1 MNVIDFQKNV
11 RCSFLAWIG
20 LSSLVAA
27 LLCISAASALAETRS
42 LKLRHL
48 HTGETAEIVYKRNG
62 RYDQAGLNKINIMLR
77 DWRRNEPTR
86 MDPRLLDL
94 VWQVYRTS
102 GSTAYINVVSGY
114 RSPATNAMLRSR
126 SKGVARESQHMVG
139 RAMDF
144 FLPDVPLKKL
154 RDISLRMQGG
164 GVGFYPTSGSPFLH
178 IDVGNIRH
186 WPGISRQELA
196 RIFPDGKTLHLP
208 RDGKPL
214 PGYDQALVAHKSRR
228 EAGAP
233 KVELASVGDS
243 QRKPRGLLASLLGGR
258 GQSEAET
265 VASAVP
271 TPRNPARPADAT
283 QVRQSIAIVA
293 AKDAQRANIQ
303 TVPAVPVEEAPA
315 ERKPETPETT
325 VAALALQSVP
335 LPVFAERRDP
345 TLNSPRP
352 ETIPFAIS
360 DAAAARTALPSAGSL
375 TAERVALNIPVPSW
389 RPENLQSAAARPDTV
404 RSEDAIAALLTVRH
418 PDEGPALPASK
429 VDAIPPTEMK
439 DRIKTS
445 QKADRLRSEPPA
457 VAMQASY
464 KPTEND
470 LTITGAIGSAAPP
483 RAAAAFIRTAAVQ
496 VYIDGFRPDRE
507 PSDHRRFT
515 GSSVKFLPIA
525 SFK

>member
-11 RCSFLAWIG
+11 RGSFLAWIG

-27 LLCISAASALAETRS
+27 LLCISATTALAETRS

-62 RYDQAGLNKINIMLR
+62 RYDQAGLKKINIMLR

-94 VWQVYRTS
+94 VWQVYRAS

-208 RDGKPL
+208 SDGKPL
-214 PGYDQALVAHKSRR
+214 PGYDQAFVAYKSRR
-228 EAGAP
+228 ESGARN
-233 KVELASVGDS
+233 VELASVGDS

-258 GQSEAET
+258 GQGQTEA
-265 VASAVP
+265 VASAAP
-271 TPRNPARPADAT
+271 TPRKPARPADAA
-283 QVRQSIAIVA
+283 QVRQGIAIVA
-293 AKDAQRANIQ
+293 PKDAQRANIQ

-315 ERKPETPETT
+315 ERKPETPEAT
-325 VAALALQSVP
+325 VAALALHAVP

-345 TLNSPRP
+345 APNSVRA

-360 DAAAARTALPSAGSL
+360 DGTATRTELPTAGSF
-375 TAERVALNIPVPSW
+375 ASERVALNIPVPSG
-389 RPENLQSAAARPDTV
+389 RPENRQGAAPQPNAV
-404 RSEDAIAALLTVRH
+404 KSEDAIATLLAVKH
-418 PDEGPALPASK
+418 PDEGPALPTSK
-429 VDAIPPTEMK
+429 ADTIPPSEMT
-439 DRIKTS
+439 DHVRTS
-445 QKADRLRSEPPA
+445 QKADRLRSEAPA
-457 VAMQASY
+457 VAMRASY
-464 KPTEND
+464 RPIERD
-470 LTITGAIGSAAPP
+470 LTVTGAIGSAKPP
-483 RAAAAFIRTAAVQ
+483 RAAAAFIRTAAAQ
-496 VYIDGFRPDRE
+496 VYTDGFRSDRE

-515 GSSVKFLPIA
+515 GSSVEFLPIA